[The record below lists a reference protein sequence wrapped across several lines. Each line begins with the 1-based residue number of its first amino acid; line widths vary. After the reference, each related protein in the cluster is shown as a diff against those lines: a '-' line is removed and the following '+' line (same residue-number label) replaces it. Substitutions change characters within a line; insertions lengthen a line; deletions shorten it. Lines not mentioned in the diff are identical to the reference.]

1 MSAALTIHE
10 DIETLRS
17 WISTCPKG
25 GMVFFGGAGVST
37 ESGIPDFRSSDGL
50 FMQNYQIPPEQI
62 VSHSFFEA
70 HPADFYDFYFNHMI
84 FPEVEPN
91 QAHRKL
97 AELEQ
102 EGILSAIITQNVDGL
117 HQKAGSKNV
126 FELHGSSLKNYC
138 CSCRKQFTFEEFV
151 ALRKQA
157 LIRETNDS
165 TFDPSLNGVP
175 RCSECGGI
183 VRPDVVLYEEGLS
196 EDVLAGAIKAISQA
210 DLMVVAG
217 TSLVVYPAAGLLQY
231 FTGSHLAIVNLQPTA
246 ADRNADLCISA
257 KVGEVF
263 DF

>member
-1 MSAALTIHE
+1 MSVALTIHE

-126 FELHGSSLKNYC
+126 SELHGSSLKNYC
-138 CSCRKQFTFEEFV
+138 CSCRKQFNFDEFI

-246 ADRNADLCISA
+246 ADRNADLCIPA

-263 DF
+263 AF